1 MQSGNAKKKVSCL
14 FKIGEFS
21 KLVRVSARM
30 LRHYEKCG
38 LLCPAQID
46 RFTGY
51 RMYSAAQI
59 PLVSRIVTLRDM
71 GFLLEEIEELLPYCE
86 NAQVM
91 QKALAEKSREIQGTI
106 ALEQRKLEKIVAL
119 TKIMK
124 RERMDMVYEVEL
136 KELKAQKVLSLRET
150 IVAYDREGE
159 LWEKL
164 GMYIAKNHIACDA
177 GGYSIYHDEDY
188 KDSDVDVE
196 VAIPVPALNES
207 RDGFVYRELPAIPLA
222 ATIRF
227 TGPYEG
233 YTAAMEKLAAW
244 TEKQGYAFDG
254 LIRGLAV
261 ASPMSVNSPADF
273 VTELQ
278 VPVKKVS

>member
-1 MQSGNAKKKVSCL
+1 MQSGFARKKVYSL

-59 PLVSRIVTLRDM
+59 PLVSRIVSLRDM
-71 GFLLEEIEELLPYCE
+71 GFGLEEMEELLPYCE

-91 QKALAEKSREIQGTI
+91 QKALEEKSREIQSAI
-106 ALEQRKLEKIVAL
+106 AIEQRKLERIAVLEKM
-119 TKIMK
+119 MK
-124 RERMDMVYEVEL
+124 KERMDMVYEVEL
-136 KELKAQKVLSLRET
+136 KELKAQKVLSLRAT
-150 IVAYDREGE
+150 IAAYDREAE

-164 GMYIAKNHIACDA
+164 GRYIAQNHVACQA

-196 VAIPVPALNES
+196 VAIPVPELKEG

-227 TGPYEG
+227 SGPYEG

-244 TEKQGYAFDG
+244 TEEQGYAFDG
-254 LIRGLAV
+254 LIRGMSI
-261 ASPMSVNSPADF
+261 ASPMSVNSPEDYL
-273 VTELQ
+273 TELQ
-278 VPVKKVS
+278 VPVKKV

>member
-1 MQSGNAKKKVSCL
+1 
-14 FKIGEFS
+14 
-21 KLVRVSARM
+21 M

-51 RMYSAAQI
+51 RMYSAAQA
-59 PLVSRIVTLRDM
+59 PLVSRIVALRDM
-71 GFLLEEIEELLPYCE
+71 GFGLEQIEELLPYCD

-91 QKALAEKSREIQGTI
+91 QKALSDKSREIQSAI
-106 ALEQRKLEKIVAL
+106 ALEQRKLEKIAAL
-119 TKIMK
+119 EKMIK
-124 RERMDMVYEVEL
+124 KERTDMVYEVEL
-136 KELKAQKVLSLRET
+136 KELKAQKVLSLRAT
-150 IVAYDREGE
+150 IAAYDKEGE

-164 GMYIAKNHIACDA
+164 GMHIAQNHIACQA

-196 VAIPVPALNES
+196 VAIPVPELKES
-207 RDGFVYRELPAIPLA
+207 RYGFVYRELPAIPLA

-227 TGPYEG
+227 SGPYEG

-244 TEKQGYAFDG
+244 TEEQGYVFDG

-261 ASPMSVNSPADF
+261 ASPMSVNAPEDYL
-273 VTELQ
+273 TELQ
-278 VPVKKVS
+278 VPVKRM